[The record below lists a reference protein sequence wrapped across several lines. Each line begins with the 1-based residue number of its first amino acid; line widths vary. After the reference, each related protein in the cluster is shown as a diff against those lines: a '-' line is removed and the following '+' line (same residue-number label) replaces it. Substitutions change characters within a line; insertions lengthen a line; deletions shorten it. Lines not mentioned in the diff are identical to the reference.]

1 MRGRVPQQLPARL
14 LAARLLLA
22 RLLAARLLA
31 ARLMSLVDPLGLM
44 VPRQVVTV

>member
-14 LAARLLLA
+14 LAARLLAA

-31 ARLMSLVDPLGLM
+31 ARLMPPVDPLGLM
-44 VPRQVVTV
+44 LPRQVVTV